1 MNNKTHYWIWLSYD
15 LKNCTDLGCYYPP
28 WPDSTHP
35 HSITKLLQIKVCP
48 DKVQLNKLNIALH
61 LLVSIKRRVIII
73 NFMANQMPTCY
84 LLHRLHFLNLET
96 SKTTNCQLHVWRLFA
111 HRKNYSSNGL
121 NTHGLSGCQQ
131 ILILL
136 ITIMCYWYFIYWR
149 KATEYTNQYKYC
161 HLTGKLIINPVC
173 GMIKRSAG
181 SWAHN
186 TSCQSAIPWIIIIK

>member
-15 LKNCTDLGCYYPP
+15 LKNCADLGWYYPP
-28 WPDSTHP
+28 WPDSTQP
-35 HSITKLLQIKVCP
+35 HSITKLLLTKVCP

-73 NFMANQMPTCY
+73 NFMANQMPTYY

-131 ILILL
+131 ISILL
-136 ITIMCYWYFIYWR
+136 ITIINM
-149 KATEYTNQYKYC
+149 
-161 HLTGKLIINPVC
+161 LLIFRILKKSN
-173 GMIKRSAG
+173 
-181 SWAHN
+181 
-186 TSCQSAIPWIIIIK
+186 WIHKSIQILPFNW